1 MFGIISTLEN
11 AGLKMLACNLGLQH
25 AVWGLLFVATK
36 NLFYENCPQV
46 ENFVVRYLRYASQ
59 ILHHL
64 KPEKFRQPEKMFR
77 RVQSDVTELNW
88 TETKRQAERA
98 HWSLVDA
105 YVSVVA

>member
-1 MFGIISTLEN
+1 MSLYINSQHHLLRPTCTTFTDGMFGIISTLEN

-77 RVQSDVTELNW
+77 RVQSDVTELN
-88 TETKRQAERA
+88 
-98 HWSLVDA
+98 
-105 YVSVVA
+105 